1 MMKLMC
7 KTRYIAFSLL
17 LFLSFNAAAQKTPN
31 QLLQGVY
38 QKMMKVKDYSVEADI
53 RADIP
58 LIKILPVNSVIYFR
72 QPDKFKVES
81 KGIAIMPKQ
90 GFSDV
95 AKIIRDTTAYT
106 AFFTGKE
113 KVDNSLTQI
122 ISVIPLVDTGD
133 LVLAKFWI
141 DYARN
146 LVLKSQLTTPSSG
159 TMQIEYFYST
169 QIAFGLP
176 DKMIFTVD
184 VKKFKIPKV
193 MASDV
198 NSSSKAPKTDAK
210 ESKKGVILIDLKNY
224 KINQGLKDAFF
235 KQN

>member
-1 MMKLMC
+1 MMTLMY

-17 LFLSFNAAAQKTPN
+17 LFLSFNASAQKTPN
-31 QLLQGVY
+31 QLLRGVY

-58 LIKILPVNSVIYFR
+58 LIKILPVNAVIYFK

-90 GFSDV
+90 VFSDV

-113 KVDNSLTQI
+113 KIDNSLTQI

-146 LVLKSQLTTPSSG
+146 LALKSQLTTRSSG
-159 TMQIEYFYST
+159 TMQIEYFYGT

-184 VKKFKIPKV
+184 VKKFKIPKA
-193 MASDV
+193 MASDM
-198 NSSSKAPKTDAK
+198 NNSSKATKSDDK
-210 ESKKGVILIDLKNY
+210 KSKKGIILIDLKNY
-224 KINQGLKDAFF
+224 KLNQGLKDAFF
-235 KQN
+235 KQK